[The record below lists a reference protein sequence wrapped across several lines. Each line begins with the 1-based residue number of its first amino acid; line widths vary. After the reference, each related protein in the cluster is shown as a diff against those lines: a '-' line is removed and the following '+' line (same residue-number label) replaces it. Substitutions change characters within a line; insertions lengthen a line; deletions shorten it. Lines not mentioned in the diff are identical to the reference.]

1 MTDIGSTETEVLLP
15 VGSLWGKIL
24 AQTQHGLGCG
34 ALQPIPTEYELV
46 PDTGVAFQVRV
57 VTNLERKQAAKKQ
70 QQQQT
75 RNLGQ
80 EFNPFL
86 PYEPDLFVADLTPT
100 HLGLLNKFN
109 VVDHHLLIVT
119 RAFEHQDTLLTV
131 ADFAALW
138 LCLGEYPSLGFY
150 NGGTLAGASQRHKH
164 LQVVPLPFLPE
175 GPVLPIAPL
184 IETAVWTGEFGQIS
198 QFPFLHGL
206 ARLDPNWPLDLAA
219 QHLQKRYLDLLQQLG
234 NVLLQPPISALNPN
248 LDLLAP
254 YSYNLLATR
263 DWLLI
268 VPRAQEKVM
277 GISINSLGFAGALL
291 VKNHEQL
298 EQLKTLQPLTL
309 LGKVGILRR

>member
-1 MTDIGSTETEVLLP
+1 MTDSSDTQTEVLLP
-15 VGSLWGKIL
+15 AGSLWSKIL
-24 AQTQHGLGCG
+24 TQTQHGLDCG
-34 ALQPIPTEYELV
+34 ALQPIPTKYEMV
-46 PDTGVAFQVRV
+46 PDAGVVFQVRL
-57 VTNLERKQAAKKQ
+57 VTNLERKQAAKKL

-75 RNLGQ
+75 RHLGE

-119 RAFEHQDTLLTV
+119 RAFERQDTLLTV
-131 ADFAALW
+131 VDFAALW
-138 LCLGEYPSLGFY
+138 LCLKEYPSLGFY
-150 NGGTLAGASQRHKH
+150 NGGTIAGASQCHKH

-175 GPVLPIAPL
+175 GPALPIAPL
-184 IETAVWTGEFGQIS
+184 IEAAVWTGEYGQIP

-206 ARLDPNWPLDLAA
+206 ARLDPNWPLDVAA
-219 QHLQKRYLDLLQQLG
+219 LQLQHRYLDLLQQLG
-234 NVLLQPPISALNPN
+234 NVVLQPPISVLNPSS
-248 LDLLAP
+248 DLLAP
-254 YSYNLLATR
+254 YSYNLLVTR
-263 DWLLI
+263 DWLLV
-268 VPRAQEKVM
+268 VPRAQEKVI

-309 LGKVGILRR
+309 LGKVGIPRR